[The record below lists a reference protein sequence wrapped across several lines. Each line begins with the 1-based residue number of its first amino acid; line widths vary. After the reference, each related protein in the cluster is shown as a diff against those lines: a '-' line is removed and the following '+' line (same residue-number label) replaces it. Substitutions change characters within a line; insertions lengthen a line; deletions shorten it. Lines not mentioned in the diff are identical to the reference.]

1 MDTTWTYAP
10 APRTYDISNPSVL
23 AMIVGAAVTI
33 VTTVLKFLS
42 AKKEADAR
50 EAREAEERRR
60 SENKPIKMEYNA
72 SRNMYEFDRNPQM
85 DRMNAQG
92 YGMGVVMN
100 TNPYDRTFSGYNN
113 GYNQPQFF
121 QNTSPYAY
129 PQQQISDMSPM
140 QNSNHQMIQQ
150 QVNNMTHQACQPIQ
164 PQLPQQP
171 LVPQPVQQ
179 QSYEQPSIQPQQ
191 QPNPQPQQQCQYDP
205 EIFNALYGKSLGYC
219 SMSSEPDPLFDN
231 FREQMEQKKQQFQQQ
246 MTSPYLDRPQGYNP
260 TYGMIPGQPLPMMN
274 PYEQYHGYD
283 AYPPG
288 QKPIVTISLAKNHD
302 YYNPTYGML
311 PGEPN
316 KTYPNGYGYAYWY
329 GYPYAA

>member
-10 APRTYDISNPSVL
+10 APRTYDISNPGVL
-23 AMIVGAAVTI
+23 ATIVTAAVTI

-60 SENKPIKMEYNA
+60 SENKPIKMEYNT

-100 TNPYDRTFSGYNN
+100 TNPYDRTFSDYNN

-121 QNTSPYAY
+121 QNMSPYAY
-129 PQQQISDMSPM
+129 PQQKLCDMPPM

-171 LVPQPVQQ
+171 
-179 QSYEQPSIQPQQ
+179 
-191 QPNPQPQQQCQYDP
+191 NPQPEQQQCQYDP

-219 SMSSEPDPLFDN
+219 SVSSEPDPLFDN

-246 MTSPYLDRPQGYNP
+246 LTSPYLDRPQGYNP

-311 PGEPN
+311 PGELN
-316 KTYPNGYGYAYWY
+316 KTYPNGYSHAYGY